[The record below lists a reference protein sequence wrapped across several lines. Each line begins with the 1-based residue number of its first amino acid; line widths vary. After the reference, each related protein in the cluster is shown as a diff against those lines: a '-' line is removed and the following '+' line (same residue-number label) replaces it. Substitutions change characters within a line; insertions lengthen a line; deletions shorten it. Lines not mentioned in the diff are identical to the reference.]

1 MTESITILNDRN
13 YNDIVNKVIIINKYD
28 FDIF

>member
-28 FDIF
+28 FDIL